1 MMKKSLTGLLCAV
14 IALSVLMCGC
24 YYDGP
29 PKDDTP
35 EPAALDGSY
44 VGDYAT
50 LEFNGDGRSITVHA
64 MPGFEKLTGLPEG
77 ESGGTYVFIYQNGS
91 YRRDKSEYFRIMIG
105 DETYR
110 FRNDLGVT
118 DEDTVA
124 FYTPDNDSEIIFEK
138 QK

>member
-1 MMKKSLTGLLCAV
+1 MKKSLIGLLCAI
-14 IALSVLMCGC
+14 IALTVLLCGC

-35 EPAALDGSY
+35 EPEPLSGVFSYSDSTMTFCEDGKGVILSISPDTAA
-44 VGDYAT
+44 
-50 LEFNGDGRSITVHA
+50 
-64 MPGFEKLTGLPEG
+64 LTGLPEG
-77 ESGGTYVFIYQNGS
+77 ESDGTYVFIYQNGS

-105 DETYR
+105 DKTYQ

-124 FYTPDNDSEIIFEK
+124 FYSLDNKSEIIFEK